1 MITTMFAAGDW
12 YDKAELW
19 MIDLS
24 ELSSVKKSVDR
35 FEEDG
40 GRLDILVQ
48 NAAMATSEYIR
59 RCASHITVLLQ
70 FIPMIRHFQIAS

>member
-1 MITTMFAAGDW
+1 
-12 YDKAELW
+12 

-24 ELSSVKKSVDR
+24 ELSSIKKFVDK

-48 NAAMATSEYIR
+48 NAAMNTSPLPTAGSR
-59 RCASHITVLLQ
+59 RASHITVLLQ
-70 FIPMIRHFQIAS
+70 FIPIIRHFQIAS